1 MFVAL
6 QNEPALWQA
15 NLPALQPSANKYSRG
30 HALIMGGYPM
40 TGAARL
46 AARAAARIG
55 AGLVSIGVPELALP
69 VYAATLVSI
78 MVRPLATP
86 LDFNVLMDDPRITA
100 MLIGAGIAPSVEL
113 EAQTLAML
121 ATHKPVVIDAGALM
135 AFAHHP
141 SLLWDATRCVPND
154 IPNHVP
160 SSAPV
165 TCVLTPHDGEFT
177 TLFGPISSIDQRLVC
192 VCEAAKISGAV
203 VILKGAETLIAHPN
217 GQAILNA
224 HPRPNLATAGAGDVL
239 GGIVVGLL
247 AQGMPAFAAA
257 AAAVWLHG
265 AAADLFGAGL
275 MAEDLPDLL
284 PRARTA
290 L

>member
-1 MFVAL
+1 MFVSVH
-6 QNEPALWQA
+6 NDPALWQTQ
-15 NLPALQPSANKYSRG
+15 LPALQPRANKYSRG
-30 HALIMGGYPM
+30 HVLIAGGYPM

-46 AARAAARIG
+46 AARAAARMG
-55 AGLVSIGVPELALP
+55 AGLVSIAVPEMATP
-69 VYAATLVSI
+69 VYAGALLSI

-86 LDFNVLMDDPRITA
+86 CDFNALMGDSRISA
-100 MLIGAGIAPSVEL
+100 MLIGSGIAPSIEL
-113 EAQTLAML
+113 QAKTLAML

-141 SLLWDATRCVPND
+141 MMLWNAIHHLRGDG
-154 IPNHVP
+154 
-160 SSAPV
+160 PV
-165 TCVLTPHDGEFT
+165 TCVLTPHNGEFNA
-177 TLFGPISSIDQRLVC
+177 LFGELNPMSSIDERLVHARD
-192 VCEAAKISGAV
+192 AAHISGAI
-203 VILKGAETLIAHPN
+203 VILKGVETLIAHPN

-239 GGIVVGLL
+239 GGIVAGLL

-284 PRARTA
+284 PRALRAVQT
-290 L
+290 